1 MCVCQYIIFYSVQ
14 RIRRTWFG
22 TSCHSPSR
30 PPVSTFKEVG
40 SVLVEPVEAKEVV
53 CASSRN
59 VSEWDA
65 MCGGIRGL
73 EFLEEKHQTYINCRK
88 CS

>member
-1 MCVCQYIIFYSVQ
+1 MCVCVSVYHFLFSPKNT
-14 RIRRTWFG
+14 R

-59 VSEWDA
+59 MSEWDA

-73 EFLEEKHQTYINCRK
+73 EFLEEKHQKYINCRK